1 MKNKKRTE
9 IILKVI
15 EIIYNK
21 NHLDMRESINTSII
35 EDLIRDFLF

>member
-15 EIIYNK
+15 EIIYKK
-21 NHLDMRESINTSII
+21 NHLDMRESINTSMI
-35 EDLIRDFLF
+35 EDLIRGFLF